1 MRGKIIKAKDVS
13 VDYYN
18 PVRWGEVK
26 EGVPDVVVHKEDGV
40 VKRIEVQC
48 VCGKKIRIELKYEQS
63 TRSE

>member
-26 EGVPDVVVHKEDGV
+26 ESQPDVIVHKEDGV
-40 VKRIEVQC
+40 VKSIEVHC